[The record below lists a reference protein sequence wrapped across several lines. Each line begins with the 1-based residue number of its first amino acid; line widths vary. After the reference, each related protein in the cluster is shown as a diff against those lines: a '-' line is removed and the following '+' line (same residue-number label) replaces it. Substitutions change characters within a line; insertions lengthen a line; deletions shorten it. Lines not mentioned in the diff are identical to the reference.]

1 MYIDDN
7 IQFLVLTPN
16 ILIHGQP
23 ITRVEEQFDDDDKV
37 IKKQQRYIKR
47 CKDAAWNWWNKE
59 YLRFLRESYNMKNN
73 QRHTEIATE
82 DDVLIKADNKHRR
95 KWNFGIIEELYKGK
109 DNVIRA
115 VKFHSRKTYVKRPIQ
130 FLHFLEISYDTWKR
144 QKMVHQSS

>member
-47 CKDAAWNWWNKE
+47 CKDTAWN
-59 YLRFLRESYNMKNN
+59 
-73 QRHTEIATE
+73 
-82 DDVLIKADNKHRR
+82 
-95 KWNFGIIEELYKGK
+95 
-109 DNVIRA
+109 
-115 VKFHSRKTYVKRPIQ
+115 
-130 FLHFLEISYDTWKR
+130 
-144 QKMVHQSS
+144 

>member
-47 CKDAAWNWWNKE
+47 CKDAAWN
-59 YLRFLRESYNMKNN
+59 
-73 QRHTEIATE
+73 
-82 DDVLIKADNKHRR
+82 
-95 KWNFGIIEELYKGK
+95 
-109 DNVIRA
+109 
-115 VKFHSRKTYVKRPIQ
+115 
-130 FLHFLEISYDTWKR
+130 
-144 QKMVHQSS
+144 